1 MKDSKI
7 SFELESFSN
16 KNCRNSEEHRGSLQ
30 EASHPKATENVQTHT
45 EQTTYLGWIHLPK
58 KHEMVSQLSYQMMYR
73 KTRL

>member
-16 KNCRNSEEHRGSLQ
+16 KNLQ
-30 EASHPKATENVQTHT
+30 QASHLKRTENVQTHT
-45 EQTTYLGWIHLPK
+45 EQTTYLGGIHPPK
-58 KHEMVSQLSYQMMYR
+58 KHEMDSQLSYQMMYR

>member
-16 KNCRNSEEHRGSLQ
+16 KNRRNSEEHWGPLQ
-30 EASHPKATENVQTHT
+30 QASHLKRTENVQTHT
-45 EQTTYLGWIHLPK
+45 EQTTYLGWIHPPK

-73 KTRL
+73 QTRL